1 MSSRVDYVN
10 YLTLTCFCQ
19 RFKWDLQSTNLTGK
33 LPNMELYTRVNI
45 FADKNKLKPCQ
56 QAVSVF
62 VYQQLNNGI
71 KCD

>member
-1 MSSRVDYVN
+1 
-10 YLTLTCFCQ
+10 
-19 RFKWDLQSTNLTGK
+19 
-33 LPNMELYTRVNI
+33 MELYTRVNI